1 MPNRHHGARPGE
13 RSISPVNKA
22 VNYGRRF
29 FQSEYRPEVTR
40 FVLRRLTG
48 GDSDRVK
55 VEESRLECARVAT
68 GPAQAMAALGLDRS
82 LLGRFANDQAERL
95 GAANAAVERAG
106 AERMGGAAD
115 VDLLYALCVATGAR
129 RVLETGVAFG
139 WSTLAILS
147 AIEDRPGA
155 RLISIDM
162 PYLGA
167 SSDHLVGL
175 AVSDDLRSAWTLRRG
190 ADRDELAEAIAD
202 IEPIDF
208 IHYDSDKSA
217 SGRLWA
223 YALMWNGLA
232 PGGLLMSDDI
242 GDNFSFLQFAEKRG
256 IAPLVI
262 GGPDGEKFSGILRK
276 PLAAA

>member
-1 MPNRHHGARPGE
+1 MTNRHQGARPGE
-13 RSISPVNKA
+13 HAIGPVNKA

-48 GDSDRVK
+48 GDSDRIK
-55 VEESRLECARVAT
+55 VEESRLECARIAIT
-68 GPAQAMAALGLDRS
+68 QAEAMEALGLDRS
-82 LLGRFANDQAERL
+82 LLGRFETDQAERL
-95 GAANAAVERAG
+95 GAANEAVERAG

-129 RVLETGVAFG
+129 RVIETGVAFG

-155 RLISIDM
+155 SLISIDM

-175 AVSDDLRSAWTLRRG
+175 AVSDDLRGAWTLRRG
-190 ADRDELAEAIAD
+190 ADRDELEEAIAD
-202 IEPIDF
+202 IEPIDLA
-208 IHYDSDKSA
+208 HYDSDKSA

-223 YALMWNGLA
+223 YALMWDGLG

-256 IAPLVI
+256 IAPIVI
-262 GGPDGEKFSGILRK
+262 SGPDGEKFSGILRK
-276 PLAAA
+276 P

>member
-1 MPNRHHGARPGE
+1 MSNRHQSARRGE
-13 RSISPVNKA
+13 HAIGSVNKA

-48 GDSDRVK
+48 GDSDRIK
-55 VEESRLECARVAT
+55 VEESRLECARIAVT
-68 GPAQAMAALGLDRS
+68 QAEAIEALGLDRS
-82 LLGRFANDQAERL
+82 VLGRFEKDQAERL
-95 GAANAAVERAG
+95 RAANEAVDRAG

-129 RVLETGVAFG
+129 RVIETGVAFG

-155 RLISIDM
+155 SLISIDM

-175 AVSDDLRSAWTLRRG
+175 AVSDDLRGTWTLRRG
-190 ADRDELAEAIAD
+190 ADRDELEDAIAD
-202 IEPIDF
+202 MDPIDLA
-208 IHYDSDKSA
+208 HYDSDKSA

-223 YALMWNGLA
+223 YALMWDGLR

-276 PLAAA
+276 P

>member
-1 MPNRHHGARPGE
+1 MSNRHQGARLGE
-13 RSISPVNKA
+13 HSIGAVNKA

-48 GDSDRVK
+48 GDGDRIK
-55 VEESRLECARVAT
+55 VEESRLECARI
-68 GPAQAMAALGLDRS
+68 AMTPPEAMDALGLDR
-82 LLGRFANDQAERL
+82 LFLGRLAGEQADRL
-95 GAANAAVERAG
+95 AAANESVERAG
-106 AERMGGAAD
+106 AERMGGGAD

-129 RVLETGVAFG
+129 RVIETGVAFG

-155 RLISIDM
+155 ALISIDM

-175 AVSDDLRSAWTLRRG
+175 AVSDDLRGAWTLRRG
-190 ADRDELAEAIAD
+190 ADRDELEDAVAD
-202 IEPIDF
+202 MQPIDLA
-208 IHYDSDKSA
+208 HYDSDKSA

-223 YALMWNGLA
+223 YALMWDGLG

-256 IAPLVI
+256 IAPVVI
-262 GGPDGEKFSGILRK
+262 SGPDGEKFSGILKK
-276 PLAAA
+276 P

>member
-1 MPNRHHGARPGE
+1 MINRSLGEHSIGA
-13 RSISPVNKA
+13 VNKA

-29 FQSEYRPEVTR
+29 FQSEYRLEVTR

-48 GDSDRVK
+48 SDADRVK
-55 VEESRLECARVAT
+55 VDESRVACANLAVS
-68 GPAQAMAALGLDRS
+68 PEEAMHTLGLEPPM
-82 LLGRFANDQAERL
+82 LGRFAHEQADRL
-95 GAANAAVERAG
+95 SMANAAVEAAG

-129 RVLETGVAFG
+129 RVIETGVAFG
-139 WSTLAILS
+139 WSSLAILT

-155 RLISIDM
+155 RLVSIDM

-175 AVSDDLRSAWTLRRG
+175 AVSEELRDTWTLRRG
-190 ADRDELAEAIAD
+190 ADRDELEAAIAD
-202 IEPIDF
+202 VEPID
-208 IHYDSDKSA
+208 IAHYDSDKSA

-223 YALMWNGLA
+223 YALMWDGLR

-242 GDNFSFLQFAEKRG
+242 GDNFSFLRFAESRD
-256 IAPLVI
+256 IEPIVVR
-262 GGPDGEKFSGILRK
+262 GPDGEKFSGILRK
-276 PLAAA
+276 PVPSV